1 MGRYLVRRV
10 LLLIPSMLVVFTIT
24 FFVMHAT
31 PGGPWDRTGRP
42 LPAVVIENLNVKYG
56 LDKPLWQQ
64 YTMFLM
70 GIITRGDLGP
80 SYSRYGQ
87 DVRTIIANF
96 LPVSVQLGVVS
107 MLLALTVGLS
117 LGVVSAV
124 KHNTWVDYLSM
135 FLAIVGVSAPSYVVA
150 TVLIIVFALTL
161 RCLPTGGWEGIF
173 SRRIIIPAVALA
185 LRPMALLARYTRSSV
200 LDVLRRDYVRTAR
213 AKGLPERVVLVRHA
227 LRNALIPVATMAGI
241 TFANVVT
248 GSFFVESVT
257 RVPGIGRYFV
267 SSVSARDYPVIM
279 GTTLLYAAIVMV
291 TNLIVD
297 VAYVF
302 LDPQVRYD

>member
-1 MGRYLVRRV
+1 MGRYLIRRL

-24 FFVMHAT
+24 FFLMHAT

-42 LPAVVIENLNVKYG
+42 LPKTVIDNLNARYG

-64 YTMFLM
+64 YTSFLV
-70 GIITRGDLGP
+70 GIVTRGDLGP

-87 DVRTIIANF
+87 DVKDVLVNF
-96 LPVSVQLGVVS
+96 FPVSLQLGAVS
-107 MLLALTVGLS
+107 MVIALVLGLT
-117 LGVVSAV
+117 LGLVSAV
-124 KHNTWVDYLSM
+124 KHNTWMDYVSM
-135 FLAIVGVSAPSYVVA
+135 LLAIIGVSAPSYVVA
-150 TVLIIVFALTL
+150 TVMIIVFAITL
-161 RCLPTGGWEGIF
+161 RWVPTGGWEGVL
-173 SRRIIIPAVALA
+173 SKRIIIPAVALA

-213 AKGLPERVVLVRHA
+213 AKGLPERLVLARHA
-227 LRNALIPVATMAGI
+227 LRNAMIPIATVAGI

-267 SSVSARDYPVIM
+267 SSVAARDYPVIM
-279 GTTLLYAAIVMV
+279 GTTLLYAAIVMLM
-291 TNLIVD
+291 NLVVD
-297 VAYVF
+297 VVYVF
-302 LDPQVRYD
+302 LDPRVRFN

>member
-1 MGRYLVRRV
+1 MGRYLIRRL

-24 FFVMHAT
+24 FFLMHAT

-42 LPAVVIENLNVKYG
+42 LPKTVIDNLNARYG

-64 YTMFLM
+64 YTSFLV
-70 GIITRGDLGP
+70 GIVTRGDLGP

-87 DVRTIIANF
+87 DVKDVLVNF
-96 LPVSVQLGVVS
+96 FPVSLQLGAVS
-107 MLLALTVGLS
+107 MVIALVLGLT
-117 LGVVSAV
+117 LGLVSAV
-124 KHNTWVDYLSM
+124 KHNTWMDYVSM
-135 FLAIVGVSAPSYVVA
+135 LLAIIGVSAPSYVVA
-150 TVLIIVFALTL
+150 TVMIIVFAITL
-161 RCLPTGGWEGIF
+161 RWVPTGGWEGVL
-173 SRRIIIPAVALA
+173 SKRIIIPAVALA

-213 AKGLPERVVLVRHA
+213 AKGLPERLVLARHA
-227 LRNALIPVATMAGI
+227 LRNAMIPIATVAGI

-267 SSVSARDYPVIM
+267 SSVAARDYPVIM
-279 GTTLLYAAIVMV
+279 GTTLLYAAIVMLM
-291 TNLIVD
+291 NLVVD
-297 VAYVF
+297 VVYVF
-302 LDPQVRYD
+302 LDPRVRFS